1 LSSDRDE
8 ALLASP
14 EKGNLVNR
22 LLVSLRAAPRRAR
35 TTIAVSLLV
44 LLPAL
49 ASASTVAPQDGR
61 QMVAQAVAI
70 VHATAVS
77 STSRWN
83 SDHSLIVTET
93 RFQVHETF
101 KGERAATT
109 TVMVPG
115 GSVGKLLVEVPGAV
129 PFAAGDEA
137 VLFLVRDARGQLWV
151 AGRGRLDVLTDA
163 ATGKSAVRGLAPEL
177 LQAFTTTTAAGPGSG
192 STTAAKTA
200 SGASAMPLASFES
213 ALRDL
218 VRDVAAKGGR

>member
-1 LSSDRDE
+1 M
-8 ALLASP
+8 
-14 EKGNLVNR
+14 
-22 LLVSLRAAPRRAR
+22 
-35 TTIAVSLLV
+35 LV
-44 LLPAL
+44 LLPAI
-49 ASASTVAPQDGR
+49 ASATTVAPQDGR
-61 QMVAQAVAI
+61 QMVAQAAAI

-101 KGERAATT
+101 KGDRAGTA

-137 VLFLVRDARGQLWV
+137 VLFLVRDTRGQLWV
-151 AGRGRLDVLTDA
+151 AGRGRLDVTTDA
-163 ATGKSAVRGLAPEL
+163 TTGKPTVHGLSPELQQALAAAPATGATPNPTV
-177 LQAFTTTTAAGPGSG
+177 TTEPARAA
-192 STTAAKTA
+192 T
-200 SGASAMPLASFES
+200 AMPLASFES
-213 ALRDL
+213 TLRDL